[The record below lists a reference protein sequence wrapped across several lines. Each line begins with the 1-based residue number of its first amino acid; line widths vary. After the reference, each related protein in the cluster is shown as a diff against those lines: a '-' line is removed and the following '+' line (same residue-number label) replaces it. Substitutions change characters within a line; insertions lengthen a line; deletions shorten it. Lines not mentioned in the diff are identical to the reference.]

1 MCWRSCTWERRTRCR
16 RRAVDL
22 GGRSWGWNSGRRS
35 NISRRHHRV
44 AARRLEQRRPRLV
57 VLLPPRPRLVVLRR
71 SGRRCL
77 RLVGGRWGRCFS
89 VRGGQSAGW
98 RKCST
103 RCWCAAGCFGCCCFF
118 WWDIPW
124 YSSCFRCVR
133 YFNFGHSGLS
143 NLSWVGESK
152 RVQLLNSRFIFVR
165 H

>member
-1 MCWRSCTWERRTRCR
+1 LCWRSCTWERRTRCR

-22 GGRSWGWNSGRRS
+22 GGWLWRWNSGRRS
-35 NISRRHHRV
+35 NISGRHHRV

-77 RLVGGRWGRCFS
+77 RVIGGRWWWCFS
-89 VRGGQSAGW
+89 VWGRQSAGW
-98 RKCST
+98 GKCAT
-103 RCWCAAGCFGCCCFF
+103 RCWCDGCFWRCCFF
-118 WWDIPW
+118 WWDVPW

-133 YFNFGHSGLS
+133 YFNFRQSVLS
-143 NLSWVGESK
+143 NWSWVVESK
-152 RVQLLNSRFIFVR
+152 RVQSLNSSFIFVR

>member
-22 GGRSWGWNSGRRS
+22 GGWSWGWNSGRRS
-35 NISRRHHRV
+35 NVGRRDHRV

-77 RLVGGRWGRCFS
+77 RVIGGRWGWRFS

-98 RKCST
+98 RKCAAG
-103 RCWCAAGCFGCCCFF
+103 CWCDGCFGCACLFCLNA
-118 WWDIPW
+118 PW

-143 NLSWVGESK
+143 DRSGVVKSK
-152 RVQLLNSRFIFVR
+152 
-165 H
+165 

>member
-22 GGRSWGWNSGRRS
+22 GGWSWGWNSGRRS
-35 NISRRHHRV
+35 NIGRRHHRV

-57 VLLPPRPRLVVLRR
+57 VLLPPRPWLVVLRR
-71 SGRRCL
+71 CL
-77 RLVGGRWGRCFS
+77 GLVGGRWGWCFS

-98 RKCST
+98 RKCAAG
-103 RCWCAAGCFGCCCFF
+103 CWCRGCFGCACLFCLNV
-118 WWDIPW
+118 PW

-133 YFNFGHSGLS
+133 YFNFRQSVLS
-143 NLSWVGESK
+143 NWSWVVESK
-152 RVQLLNSRFIFVR
+152 RVQLLNSSFIFVG

>member
-35 NISRRHHRV
+35 NISGRHHRV

-71 SGRRCL
+71 CL
-77 RLVGGRWGRCFS
+77 RVIGGRWGWCFS

-98 RKCST
+98 RKCAT
-103 RCWCAAGCFGCCCFF
+103 RCWCDGCFWRCCYFMQRECHFNCCHPLSY
-118 WWDIPW
+118 IP
-124 YSSCFRCVR
+124 SS
-133 YFNFGHSGLS
+133 YFTT
-143 NLSWVGESK
+143 
-152 RVQLLNSRFIFVR
+152 
-165 H
+165 